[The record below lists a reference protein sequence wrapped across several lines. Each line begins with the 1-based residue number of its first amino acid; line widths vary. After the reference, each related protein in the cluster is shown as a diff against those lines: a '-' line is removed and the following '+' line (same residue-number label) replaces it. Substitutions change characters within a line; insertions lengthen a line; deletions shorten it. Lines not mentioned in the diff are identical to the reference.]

1 MSKTN
6 DLKEFFQSLLSSY
19 CPSAYF
25 LQCPTGEF
33 PRTEYEFK
41 QLYIDDVT
49 YDKYLLTL
57 NFYDLK
63 MTETIDEIADTLIE
77 NIGKAKYYTDKY
89 YFEFYY
95 GKDRQPISESDKSI
109 KRIMMTFEVRVHKR
123 SDD

>member
-6 DLKEFFQSLLSSY
+6 DLKEFLQSLLSLH
-19 CPSAYF
+19 CPSAFYM
-25 LQCPTGEF
+25 QCPSGGF

-41 QLYIDDVT
+41 QVPIDGITYGKYI
-49 YDKYLLTL
+49 LTL
-57 NFYDLK
+57 NFYDRE
-63 MTETIDEIADTLIE
+63 TYETIDEIADNLIE

-95 GKDRQPISESDKSI
+95 GKDRQPIPESDKSI
-109 KRIMMTFEVRVHKR
+109 KRLMMTFEVRVHTR